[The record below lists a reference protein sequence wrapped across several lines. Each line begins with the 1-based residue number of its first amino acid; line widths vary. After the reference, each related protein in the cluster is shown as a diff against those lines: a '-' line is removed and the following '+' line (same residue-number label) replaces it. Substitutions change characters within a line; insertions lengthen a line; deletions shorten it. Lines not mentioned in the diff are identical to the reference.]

1 MRVAHF
7 EQADKAMKRKE
18 EYEASILKVIETL
31 KQVQADM
38 AAPKSVKKLV
48 KEATDVLAKE
58 NTTVGV
64 RAASAVQLLEEA
76 NQDTNLPML
85 SRTRIWNALTLLEKI
100 KD

>member
-1 MRVAHF
+1 MSK
-7 EQADKAMKRKE
+7 QSKAQKKRE

-31 KQVQADM
+31 KQVQADVG
-38 AAPKSVKKLV
+38 APKSVKKLV
-48 KEATDVLAKE
+48 KEAADILAKQG
-58 NTTVGV
+58 TTVGL
-64 RAASAVQLLEEA
+64 RAAAAVQLLEEA

>member
-1 MRVAHF
+1 LSK
-7 EQADKAMKRKE
+7 QTKAQKRKE
-18 EYEASILKVIETL
+18 EYEASILKVVETL
-31 KQVQADM
+31 KQVQADL

-48 KEATDVLAKE
+48 KEANDALTKE
-58 NTTVGV
+58 GASFGV
-64 RAASAVQLLEEA
+64 KAAGAIQLLEEA